1 MPHAILCG
9 NALVLVLDLLH
20 DPPRVF
26 ACCVPCAAL
35 RCAVAIHSGRLSL
48 QEFVSGCVVLGI
60 RLPREQAE
68 RAFREMDV
76 DGGGFILF
84 DEFCAWCVQH
94 QASAGRAHDDEDDDD
109 QEDSDDSDADDEEEG
124 SEESSEDEHLLGSI
138 PDRGAM

>member
-1 MPHAILCG
+1 
-9 NALVLVLDLLH
+9 
-20 DPPRVF
+20 
-26 ACCVPCAAL
+26 
-35 RCAVAIHSGRLSL
+35 
-48 QEFVSGCVVLGI
+48 VLGI

-94 QASAGRAHDDEDDDD
+94 QASAARADDDEDDDD